1 MVDKNKT
8 GGSNNRDRS
17 LTDKA
22 RDNSGATAVIAG
34 VAAAAIAGTAA
45 AVATKAAIRKSK
57 NPNR

>member
-1 MVDKNKT
+1 MADKNKS

-22 RDNSGATAVIAG
+22 RDNSDATAAIAG

-45 AVATKAAIRKSK
+45 AVATKAAIRESK
-57 NPNR
+57 NPKR